1 MRTKAERIPA
11 RASTAVKARGRLLS
25 MTTAR
30 ADKHDLDVEESGGV
44 ILSPEEEA
52 ELEQVIA
59 ETDEDERAGRCIP
72 WEQFLAE
79 RAIRRGR

>member
-1 MRTKAERIPA
+1 MLLAM
-11 RASTAVKARGRLLS
+11 STASAR
-25 MTTAR
+25 
-30 ADKHDLDVEESGGV
+30 DLRDHVQAEDSGV

-72 WEQFLAE
+72 AAEVLASLR
-79 RAIRRGR
+79 RA